1 MKDIIPISKETKGG
15 GKMKTRKFNPN
26 RQRFILGIVLCAML
40 IVFPTGKSLS
50 QEKED
55 VITATIEC
63 KELGRLNGEVEY
75 QYDVTLTNNRKVKF
89 KVDYDVIFLAGTTRI
104 KTHNHST
111 LLIPAEKLT
120 ETNSGVIKES
130 DWNKITTFRVE
141 WLANEI

>member
-1 MKDIIPISKETKGG
+1 M
-15 GKMKTRKFNPN
+15 
-26 RQRFILGIVLCAML
+26 LGIVLCAILM
-40 IVFPTGKSLS
+40 VFPAGKSLS

-63 KELGRLNGEVEY
+63 NELGRLNGVVEY

-104 KTHNHST
+104 KVHNHST

-120 ETNSGVIKES
+120 ETNFGSIKES
-130 DWNKITTFRVE
+130 DWDKITTFRVE